1 MPTVAQIA
9 KIRNDEER
17 DLAEQFREGYNHL
30 TKKDAQDYLAALETL
45 IGACDVVIDASKATR
60 KPRVKKAPSKERL
73 IAKLK
78 IKDRDDKLQIV
89 SVNPLELLES
99 TEVWVF
105 NVKTRKLGRYVAAE
119 DCSIMTVKGS
129 TLVGFDETRSVQK
142 TVRKPEE
149 TLKEF
154 KKAGKVKLRTFLND
168 INAVEVK
175 LNGRLG
181 IDTVILRTEH

>member
-1 MPTVAQIA
+1 
-9 KIRNDEER
+9 
-17 DLAEQFREGYNHL
+17 
-30 TKKDAQDYLAALETL
+30 
-45 IGACDVVIDASKATR
+45 
-60 KPRVKKAPSKERL
+60 
-73 IAKLK
+73 
-78 IKDRDDKLQIV
+78 
-89 SVNPLELLES
+89 
-99 TEVWVF
+99 
-105 NVKTRKLGRYVAAE
+105 
-119 DCSIMTVKGS
+119 MTVKGS